1 MTHRFARI
9 RRFHFNL
16 PQRIAA
22 GLLALFLAQGLW
34 LTEHQTLT
42 DRDYQYARC
51 GRETW
56 ERPST
61 LAGYYTTCGNI
72 HDGILGYRLAGL
84 PLTLDLLAERGL
96 DVFRKTEDRVFPA
109 GVDVRAS
116 NLSIWELRHQLTHIL
131 LLLRLPFL
139 AAGCMLGAGLWWVTR
154 RLYGNLGGYT
164 ALALYCFSP
173 AVLRACVAPNAEV
186 LAALG
191 VYGGVYTCIGVA
203 HAMQGP
209 RYNPGSP
216 ATGLSRWGGNPGS
229 LATGLRR
236 WGGKWRPRMALL
248 AAAFGLAAASHIAAL
263 PVVALLGLIAM
274 LWVAEGRRSQV
285 LPVVQAATVGALVV
299 VFACYGFSPDAFSYV
314 FRSAAG
320 FVSVSLDPAR
330 RFFSALGNAG
340 VTLAAAAAAV
350 LYLGVRRSRYF
361 GNTTP
366 LLCAVVLFLL
376 VLTGT
381 QGSPW
386 LWALPFLLTF
396 IGGVFADAY
405 ESPRGRL
412 AMAAAGAIVLLQAVL
427 CVLSLFGVPGWLP
440 GFV

>member
-1 MTHRFARI
+1 VEPTANPTFKLESTRLIVMTLRFGRI
-9 RRFHFNL
+9 RRFQFNL

-22 GLLALFLAQGLW
+22 GMLALFLIQGFW

-42 DRDYQYARC
+42 DADYQYARC

-56 ERPST
+56 ERPSA

-84 PLTLDLLAERGL
+84 PLTLNLLAERGL
-96 DVFRKTEDRVFPA
+96 DVFRKPEDRVIQT
-109 GVDVRAS
+109 GGEVS
-116 NLSIWELRHQLTHIL
+116 TWELRHQLTHVL

-139 AAGCMLGAGLWWVTR
+139 LAGCMLGAGLWWVTR

-173 AVLRACVAPNAEV
+173 AVLRACVAPNAEM

-209 RYNPGSP
+209 R
-216 ATGLSRWGGNPGS
+216 R
-229 LATGLRR
+229 
-236 WGGKWRPRMALL
+236 KWRPRIVLL
-248 AAAFGLAAASHIAAL
+248 TAAFGLAAAAHIAAL
-263 PVVALLGLIAM
+263 PVVALLGLATM
-274 LWVAEGRRSQV
+274 MWVAEGRRSQV
-285 LPVVQAATVGALVV
+285 LPVVLVAAAGALVF

-320 FVSVSLDPAR
+320 FLWVSLEPAE
-330 RFFSALGNAG
+330 RFLSALGNSG
-340 VTLAAAAAAV
+340 ITLAFAAAMV

-361 GNTTP
+361 GNSAP
-366 LLCAVVLFLL
+366 LFCAL
-376 VLTGT
+376 VLMALVTTGVP
-381 QGSPW
+381 GIPW

-396 IGGVFADAY
+396 VGGVFADAY
-405 ESPRGRL
+405 EGPRGR
-412 AMAAAGAIVLLQAVL
+412 MALIAGGAIVLLQAVF
-427 CVLSLFGVPGWLP
+427 CVLSLPGLL
-440 GFV
+440 

>member
-1 MTHRFARI
+1 MTLLLGRI

-22 GLLALFLAQGLW
+22 GLLVLFLVQGFW

-56 ERPST
+56 ERPSA

-84 PLTLDLLAERGL
+84 PLTLNLFAERGL
-96 DVFRKTEDRVFPA
+96 DLFRKPEDRVVQA
-109 GVDVRAS
+109 GGEIS
-116 NLSIWELRHQLTHIL
+116 SWELRHQLTHVL

-139 AAGCMLGAGLWWVTR
+139 LAGCMLGAGLWWVTR

-164 ALALYCFSP
+164 ALSLYCFSP
-173 AVLRACVAPNAEV
+173 AVLKACVAPNAEV

-209 RYNPGSP
+209 R
-216 ATGLSRWGGNPGS
+216 R
-229 LATGLRR
+229 
-236 WGGKWRPRMALL
+236 KWRPRIVLL
-248 AAAFGLAAASHIAAL
+248 TAAFGMAAAAHIAAL
-263 PVVALLGLIAM
+263 PVVALLGLVAM
-274 LWVAEGRRSQV
+274 VWVAEGRRSQV
-285 LPVVQAATVGALVV
+285 LPVVLAAVVGALLL

-320 FVSVSLDPAR
+320 FLGVSLDPAR
-330 RFFSALGNAG
+330 RFFSTLENAG
-340 VTLAAAAAAV
+340 ITLAAAAALV
-350 LYLGVRRSRYF
+350 LYLGLRRSRYF
-361 GNTTP
+361 GNTVP
-366 LLCAVVLFLL
+366 LLIGLVLFLL
-376 VLTGT
+376 VPTGVP
-381 QGSPW
+381 GSPW
-386 LWALPFLLTF
+386 LWALPFLFTF
-396 IGGVFADAY
+396 VGGVFADAY
-405 ESPRGRL
+405 EGPRGRL
-412 AMAAAGAIVLLQAVL
+412 ALAAAGAIVVLQAVL
-427 CVLSLFGVPGWLP
+427 CVLSLPRLS
-440 GFV
+440 